1 MAAIAVL
8 APEAVSALV
17 PSETSLARACAAN
30 VVAALLPSATNPM
43 RSCFFLY
50 LAIVVTASLLLPF
63 VTLSGFARRD
73 GRAIRSA
80 LPRAAHAR
88 ALLGTFIAPG
98 LLEELLYRAALLP
111 RLVDDY
117 SAVDLARGSLL
128 LSEAGSTLPWQAA
141 GALLIFVGMHPV
153 NGIFLRPEARST
165 FCDWR
170 FLVAAAV
177 LGAVCS
183 CLYLETGCVWAPAVL
198 HWLVVATWLWVF
210 DGLVSNPLGE
220 AASSFPP
227 ARPFP
232 RLGENPRRPHP
243 PALTLAPIVQE
254 RLQMVKADAL

>member
-1 MAAIAVL
+1 MHSLAGALPHTPCSHCFLVQRGRSRAWTTPRAAAVAAIAVL
-8 APEAVSALV
+8 APEAVAALLPSA
-17 PSETSLARACAAN
+17 TSPARECAAN
-30 VVAALLPSATNPM
+30 VVAALMPSATNPT
-43 RSCFFLY
+43 RACVGLG

-73 GRAIRSA
+73 GRTSRGA
-80 LPRAAHAR
+80 LPRATHAR

-117 SAVDLARGSLL
+117 SAVDLASGSLL

-153 NGIFLRPEARST
+153 NGILLRPAARST

-198 HWLVVATWLWVF
+198 HWLVVAIWLWVF
-210 DGLVSNPLGE
+210 DGLVSNFLGE
-220 AASSFPP
+220 EASGFPC
-227 ARPFP
+227 
-232 RLGENPRRPHP
+232 
-243 PALTLAPIVQE
+243 AP
-254 RLQMVKADAL
+254 